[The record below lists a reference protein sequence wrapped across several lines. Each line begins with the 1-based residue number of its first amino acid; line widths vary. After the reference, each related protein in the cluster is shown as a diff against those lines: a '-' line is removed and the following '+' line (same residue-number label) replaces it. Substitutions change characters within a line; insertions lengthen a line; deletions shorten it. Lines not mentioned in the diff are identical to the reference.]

1 MRVKSV
7 YVANMTVHA
16 LQQIASKGA
25 SAEIEV
31 KDPRGSVVT
40 LELTFI
46 HVDEDIVLATTSN
59 PGELVAISLGDPV
72 ARTAKHPTVLL
83 STNTP

>member
-1 MRVKSV
+1 MQVKSV
-7 YVANMTVHA
+7 YVANMTVRA
-16 LQQIASKGA
+16 LQRIALKGA

-31 KDPRGSVVT
+31 KDPQGSVVT

-46 HVDEDIVLATTSN
+46 HVDKDIVLATTSI
-59 PGELVAISLGDPV
+59 PGEFVAISLGDPV
-72 ARTAKHPTVLL
+72 TRAAKHPTVLL